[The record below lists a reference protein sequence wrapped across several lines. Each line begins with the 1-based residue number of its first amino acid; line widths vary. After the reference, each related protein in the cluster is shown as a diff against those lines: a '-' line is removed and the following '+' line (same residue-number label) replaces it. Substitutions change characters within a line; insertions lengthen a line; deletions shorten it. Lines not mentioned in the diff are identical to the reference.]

1 MSLATPTT
9 LPSAKGAE
17 GRRHFGQFPLQR
29 RVLLSQMPLAIS
41 TVVVAIAVLVI
52 EPGVATGSP
61 HFVLGLGGIG
71 LLTVLAGVV
80 PWHRFHPVVYWVIPL
95 LDFVAIAPLWT
106 AARYVVDGMSLLSAF
121 PVFWLAW
128 SGIYPAL
135 ALTLGF
141 LGSAAVTWW
150 PYLPGEAPF
159 PDELVESALTRP
171 VVVPFLMLALGV
183 AASILTRSM
192 DKQRVEL
199 RSALDRAASQNRMLQ
214 AVVETSD
221 VGILVVD
228 GRGNDILMNQAQRR
242 THFIGLPPGRDDG
255 PEDELLLF
263 EADGVTP
270 IPPEERPVT
279 QALQGKDYR
288 GRIIAI
294 GTDGSQQHLSVS
306 ASSMYDEEDH
316 FDGTVV
322 VFQNVTDLM
331 DAIQTRERF
340 VAEVSH
346 EFRTPLTS
354 IIGYLDVA
362 LDEDLD
368 PIVRK
373 FLITS
378 QRNAD
383 RLLGLVTSLLDSAA
397 DSSTVT
403 VQEVNLARLV
413 QNSVESVE
421 VQAKK
426 AGLRLTADLPD
437 RMGAEADPV
446 KMSQVVDNLL
456 SNAIKY
462 TPAGGSVTVALRRLG
477 GVGGI
482 GGVDGGVDGGGD
494 WAELTVRDTGFGMT
508 KAERERLFTNFYRTE
523 HVRKAA
529 IPGTGLGLAITQ
541 GFVRAH
547 GGEILVSSEK
557 DVGSTFTVRI
567 PIAGSTF

>member
-9 LPSAKGAE
+9 LPPAEAAE
-17 GRRHFGQFPLQR
+17 GRRHFGQFSLR
-29 RVLLSQMPLAIS
+29 GRVLLSQMPLTLSVALI
-41 TVVVAIAVLVI
+41 VVAVAVFHPHIMTDHPYFLGGVG
-52 EPGVATGSP
+52 GVA
-61 HFVLGLGGIG
+61 

-80 PWHRFHPVVYWVIPL
+80 PWGRLPPVVYWVIPL
-95 LDFVAIAPLWT
+95 LDFVAIAPIW
-106 AARYVVDGMSLLSAF
+106 ASARHGLDGMVMLSAF

-128 SGIYPAL
+128 SGIYPVIGVI
-135 ALTLGF
+135 LGF
-141 LGSAAVTWW
+141 VGSAAVTWW
-150 PYLPGEAPF
+150 PYLPGTPAF
-159 PDELVESALTRP
+159 AESLIDYDLHRP
-171 VVVPFLMLALGV
+171 VVVPFIMLALAV
-183 AASILTRSM
+183 AASVLTRSM
-192 DKQRVEL
+192 DRQRRDL
-199 RSALDRAASQNRMLQ
+199 GAALDSSKTQNRLLQ

-228 GRGNDILMNQAQRR
+228 GDGHDVLMNQAQRR

-255 PEDELLLF
+255 AEHELLLF

-270 IPPEERPVT
+270 IPAEDRPVT
-279 QALQGKDYR
+279 QALQGHDYR

-294 GTDGSQQHLSVS
+294 GTDGAQQHLSVS
-306 ASSMYDEEDH
+306 ASSMYDEEDN

-331 DAIQTRERF
+331 DAIQTRDRF

-362 LDEDLD
+362 LEEDLD

-373 FLITS
+373 FLNTS
-378 QRNAD
+378 QRNAE

-397 DSSTVT
+397 NSSKVT

-413 QNSVESVE
+413 RNSAESVE
-421 VQAKK
+421 VQTKK
-426 AGLRLTADLPD
+426 AGLSLQADLPD
-437 RMGAEADPV
+437 RMDAKADPV
-446 KMSQVVDNLL
+446 KMGQVVDNLL

-462 TPAGGSVTVALRRLG
+462 TPSGGSITVSLRQLG
-477 GVGGI
+477 GV
-482 GGVDGGVDGGGD
+482 GGVDGGGE
-494 WAELTVRDTGFGMT
+494 WAELVVRDTGFGMT
-508 KAERERLFTNFYRTE
+508 AAERGKLFTNFYRTE

-567 PIAGSTF
+567 PLCGPDA